1 MEKMVIELI
10 NKQTAE
16 FTKEDKSYTVNF
28 GFKNWGSDVCAQL
41 KLETQ
46 EKNIVIVPTCGCTT
60 LEKATKDYGYDVT
73 LIYDSKRK
81 GNFSKVVKIMTNQK
95 MISEVTLR
103 GTIL

>member
-1 MEKMVIELI
+1 MIIELI
-10 NKQTAE
+10 NKEIAE
-16 FTKEDKSYTVNF
+16 FSKDGKNYTIDF
-28 GFKNWGSDVCAQL
+28 GFKNWGSNVSAQL

-60 LEKATKDYGYDVT
+60 LEKVIKDYGYDVT

-81 GNFSKVVKIMTNQK
+81 GNFSKVVKIMANQK
-95 MISEVTLR
+95 MISEVILR